1 VSAVARAPAHASR
14 RNDRTA
20 AVALV
25 AGATVWGLIWYPYRA
40 LAEAGVSGAAAAT
53 ATYLIAFVLTAPFV
67 RGWPRAPAV
76 VGALA
81 VLAVVTGWSNIGF
94 TLGVIYGDVVRVVL
108 LFYLSPLWT
117 MVFARILLHER
128 LTARGYGVVALALA
142 GAGVMLWNPA
152 VGAPLP
158 RDAAEWMGLTAGVMF
173 AASNVLSRHMGQVNG
188 GVRAC
193 AIFAGCIAV
202 GLAAMACVPAAVA
215 VPPLPAVVLLG
226 LLGIVIAAVNMAVQF
241 GLAHVPA
248 NRAVV
253 LYLFE
258 LVVTAASAWWL
269 VGDRMTLQEWI
280 GGGLIVA
287 AGLASDLT
295 RPPAAA
301 A

>member
-1 VSAVARAPAHASR
+1 MQAASSVR
-14 RNDRTA
+14 DRTVA

-25 AGATVWGLIWYPYRA
+25 AGATVWGLVWYPYRA
-40 LAEAGVSGAAAAT
+40 LAEAGLPGAPALT
-53 ATYLIAFVLTAPFV
+53 VTYVIALVLTAPFV
-67 RGWPRAPAV
+67 RGWPRTPAAL
-76 VGALA
+76 GALM
-81 VLAVVTGWSNIGF
+81 VLAAITGWSNIGF

-117 MVFARILLHER
+117 MAFARLLLHER
-128 LTARGYGVVALALA
+128 LSGRGYGVVALALA

-158 RDAAEWMGLTAGVMF
+158 RDAAEWMGLSAGVAF
-173 AASNVLSRHMGQVNG
+173 AASNVLSRRMAQVKG

-193 AIFAGCIAV
+193 AIFGGCVVV
-202 GLAAMACVPAAVA
+202 GLAVMPWAPAMPTLET
-215 VPPLPAVVLLG
+215 PSLLWAVVLLC
-226 LLGIVIAAVNMAVQF
+226 LLGVVIAAVNLAVQF
-241 GLAHVPA
+241 GLARVPA

-269 VGDRMTLQEWI
+269 VGDTMTVQEWI

-295 RPPAAA
+295 QPPADTA
-301 A
+301 